1 MRLFGYY
8 AVHAV
13 FNQIKKLCRTWV
25 VVFILVCALGGGLI
39 GVGVAMLEDKAE
51 ENSADEIEEVI
62 DDEPIDPAEMAQ
74 RLELIAGA
82 AILALFI
89 YEALSAE
96 KNGSAIFQ
104 PADVALLF
112 PSPMKPQSVLM
123 FRLGTQIGVAVF
135 AGLYMLLQLPN
146 LTVNMGLNL
155 TQALSLILIFA
166 LSVLFGK
173 LIQLTLYLLG
183 SNHARVRRG
192 IRPAVYGLLA
202 LLLAAYLAAWKTTGG
217 GDVLGTAEALFNA
230 PATRFIPV
238 WGWIKGLV
246 AYACAGDLPHFLLSL
261 GLLLA
266 AAVLLVWGIGRMKV
280 DFYED
285 AMAKSEETAELQ
297 REAREKGMLARR
309 GSKAE
314 HSDAVRRDG
323 LRHGWGASVFFHK
336 TLYNRFRFARFGFLT
351 KTTVTYLLAA
361 AGAAILAR
369 TVLDDHTLLYPSLAL
384 AALAFFRA
392 LGNPLASDTKMELFR
407 SIPES
412 PWKKIGWSL
421 LGGSVC
427 CLLDALPALLLACLL
442 LGTSPLPIPAW
453 LLLILSVDFY
463 ATIVGAFIDLSVPG
477 STGKTVKQLLQ
488 IFFVYFGLVPD
499 VALVAYGIVTENAVP
514 FLLIAAAVNIALGLV
529 FFGVTPLFLTP
540 RSAPRIEPANHSAE
554 TLRAAR
560 RAFSRAWLAL
570 FVALAG
576 GSLAQIAAVTAVQRF
591 APALL
596 DNSMAVWLLTFAPLY
611 LLSVPACFLVL
622 KKLPTARPERR
633 AWPAWRLL
641 RLVPIAVFLMYT
653 GNMVGSV
660 IQVLLGALNPVES
673 YAMADSTALKTLFL
687 VVLAPCIEE
696 FLFRRALIDRLA
708 VYGEKLA
715 VVVSALAFGL
725 FHGNLSQFFYAFLLG
740 LLFGYV
746 YLRTGRLRYTIA
758 LHVGINSLGSLV
770 GPALLERAKLETLVA
785 GAMPDGWTLVFL
797 AYAALLVAMSI
808 FGLVQLCIAVHDRV
822 YVSAPL
828 ELPREKRISVA
839 FGNVG
844 MLLFTLAALGLIAST
859 VLL

>member
-8 AVHAV
+8 AAHALW
-13 FNQIKKLCRTWV
+13 NQIRKLCRTWV

-51 ENSADEIEEVI
+51 ENSTDEIEETI
-62 DDEPIDPAEMAQ
+62 DKEPIAPAELAQ
-74 RLELIAGA
+74 RLELIAGG
-82 AILALFI
+82 AILALFV

-112 PSPMKPQSVLM
+112 PSPMKPQGVLM
-123 FRLGTQIGVAVF
+123 FRLGTQIGMAVF

-146 LTVNMGLNL
+146 LTVNLGLGL
-155 TQALSLILIFA
+155 VPALSLILLFA
-166 LSVLFGK
+166 LTVLFGK
-173 LIQLTLYLLG
+173 LVQLSLYLLG

-192 IRPAVYGLLA
+192 IRPAVYALLA
-202 LLLAAYLAAWKTTGG
+202 LVLAVYLAAWRR
-217 GDVLGTAEALFNA
+217 GDGDALATAKALFNA
-230 PATRFIPV
+230 PATRWIPV
-238 WGWIKGLV
+238 WGWLKGLV
-246 AYACAGDLPHFLLSL
+246 AFACEGKLAPFLVCF

-266 AAVLLVWGIGRMKV
+266 VIVLLVWAIGRMKV

-297 REAREKGMLARR
+297 REVRENGMLARK
-309 GSKAE
+309 GAKAE
-314 HSDAVRRDG
+314 HADSVRRDG

-361 AGAAILAR
+361 AGASLLAQ
-369 TVLDDHTLLYPSLAL
+369 TALDDRTLLYPSLAI

-392 LGNPLASDTKMELFR
+392 LGNPLASDIRMELFR
-407 SIPES
+407 SVPES
-412 PWKKIGWSL
+412 PWKKMGWSL

-427 CLLDALPALLLACLL
+427 CLLDALPGLLLACLL
-442 LGTSPLPIPAW
+442 QMTSPWPLPAW

-463 ATIVGAFIDLSVPG
+463 ATVVAAFIDLSIPS
-477 STGKTVKQLLQ
+477 STGETVKQLLKMLF
-488 IFFVYFGLVPD
+488 IYFGLVPD
-499 VALVAYGIVTENAVP
+499 AALVAYGIVTEQAVP

-529 FFGVTPLFLTP
+529 FFGVAPLLLSG
-540 RSAPRIEPANHSAE
+540 RSAPRIEPAAHSAE
-554 TLRAAR
+554 TLRAAS
-560 RAFSRAWLAL
+560 RACSRAWLAL

-576 GSLAQIAAVTAVQRF
+576 GSLVQIAALIVVRGAF
-591 APALL
+591 PELL
-596 DNSMAVWLLTFAPLY
+596 ASESAVWLLTFAPLY
-611 LLSVPACFLVL
+611 LIAVPACCLVL
-622 KKLPTARPERR
+622 KKLPTVRR
-633 AWPAWRLL
+633 ENHPWPVWRLL
-641 RLVPIAVFLMYT
+641 RLIPIAVFLMYA
-653 GNMVGSV
+653 GNIMGSLLQMLLGSV
-660 IQVLLGALNPVES
+660 DPIKS
-673 YAMADSTALKTLFL
+673 YAVADSVWLKTLFL
-687 VVLAPCIEE
+687 AVLAPCIEE
-696 FLFRRALIDRLA
+696 FLFRRSLIDRLS
-708 VYGEKLA
+708 VYGEALS

-725 FHGNLSQFFYAFLLG
+725 FHGNLSQFFYAFFLG

-770 GPALLERAKLETLVA
+770 GPALLERAQLETLVA
-785 GAMPDGWTLVFL
+785 GAVPDAWTLAFL
-797 AYAALLVAMSI
+797 AYAALLLATAI
-808 FGLVQLCIAVHDRV
+808 FGLVQLCIAMHGRV

-828 ELPREKRISVA
+828 ELPREKRLPVA

-844 MLLFTLAALGLIAST
+844 MLLFLLASLALVVST
-859 VLL
+859 IVT

>member
-51 ENSADEIEEVI
+51 ENNTDVIEETI
-62 DDEPIDPAEMAQ
+62 DKEPIAPAELAQ
-74 RLELIAGA
+74 RIELIAGG

-89 YEALSAE
+89 YEAFSAE

-123 FRLGTQIGVAVF
+123 FRLGTQIGMTVF

-146 LTVNMGLNL
+146 LTVNMGLSIA
-155 TQALSLILIFA
+155 QALSLILIFA
-166 LSVLFGK
+166 LAALFGK

-183 SNHARVRRG
+183 SKHSRVRRG

-202 LLLAAYLAAWKTTGG
+202 LLLAAYLAAWKTGG
-217 GDVLGTAEALFNA
+217 GDALATAEALFNA

-238 WGWIKGLV
+238 WGWLKGLV
-246 AYACAGDLPHFLLSL
+246 AYACAGNLPLFLLSI

-266 AAVLLVWGIGRMKV
+266 AAALLVWGIGRMKV

-297 REAREKGMLARR
+297 REVREKGMLARK
-309 GSKAE
+309 GAKAE
-314 HSDAVRRDG
+314 HADSVRRDG
-323 LRHGWGASVFFHK
+323 LRHGRGASVFFHK

-361 AGAAILAR
+361 AGVAILAR
-369 TVLDDHTLLYPSLAL
+369 TVLEDRTLLYPSLAL

-412 PWKKIGWSL
+412 PWKKMGWSL

-463 ATIVGAFIDLSVPG
+463 ATIVGAFIDLSVPN

-499 VALVAYGIVTENAVP
+499 VALVAYGIVTDKAVP
-514 FLLIAAAVNIALGLV
+514 FLLLAAAVNLVLGFV
-529 FFGVTPLFLTP
+529 FFGVTPLLLSP
-540 RSAPRIEPANHSAE
+540 RSAPRIAAADHSAE

-560 RAFSRAWLAL
+560 RAFSRMWLAL

-576 GSLAQIAAVTAVQRF
+576 GTLLQMAAAAAVRHF
-591 APALL
+591 APSLL
-596 DNSMAVWLLTFAPLY
+596 DSGITLWLLTFAPLY
-611 LLSVPACFLVL
+611 LIAIPACLLVL
-622 KKLPTARPERR
+622 KKLPAVRRPSRP
-633 AWPAWRLL
+633 WPLWRLL
-641 RLVPIAVFLMYT
+641 RLIPIAVFLMYA
-653 GNMVGSV
+653 GNIIGSLLQMLLGSV
-660 IQVLLGALNPVES
+660 NPIEG
-673 YAMADSTALKTLFL
+673 YAVADSVGLKTLFL

-696 FLFRRALIDRLA
+696 FLFRRSLIDRLS
-708 VYGEKLA
+708 VYGEALS

-725 FHGNLSQFFYAFLLG
+725 FHGNLSQFFYAFFLG

-746 YLRTGRLRYTIA
+746 YLRSGRLRYTIA
-758 LHVGINSLGSLV
+758 LHVGINSLGSLI
-770 GPALLERAKLETLVA
+770 GPALLERANLETLIA
-785 GAMPDGWTLVFL
+785 GTVPDGWSLVFL
-797 AYAALLVAMSI
+797 AYAALLVATAI
-808 FGLVQLCIAVHDRV
+808 FGLVQFCIAVHDRV
-822 YVSAPL
+822 YIAAPL
-828 ELPREKRISVA
+828 ELPREKRAPVA

-844 MLLFTLAALGLIAST
+844 MLLFMLAALGLIVST